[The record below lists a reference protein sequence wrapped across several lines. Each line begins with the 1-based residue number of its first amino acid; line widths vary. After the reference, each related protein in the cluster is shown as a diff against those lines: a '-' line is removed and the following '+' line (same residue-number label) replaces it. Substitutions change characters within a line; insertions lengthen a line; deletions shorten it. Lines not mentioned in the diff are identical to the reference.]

1 MNRNLPH
8 AEHLIRTA
16 LSLDTP
22 NQAGAVAH
30 ALDAAHLLVDP
41 ERTFGFVLH
50 RVPSGGWT
58 RVTGRLTE
66 LEQQAFAWDHAC
78 ERARLVAATVC
89 QHIGGHPDVHDIRAD
104 GDCVRIELHVADQEQ
119 WRRWRAHFGITHDAQ
134 TPLLHAVAGETRHAG
149 VRLSVLA
156 VERQQ
161 DPGPLPPTALT
172 VSAAPDSDPRMHEYE
187 HEGIVYHLAAPQRDV
202 HGDVWYF
209 RGSRTA
215 GGMPLLS
222 MDGRPERCTLA
233 NVAKLLGP
241 LTALTPQTASVP
253 ALPAAPPMPAVRRSQ
268 AVQLA
273 QDRLTVVPT
282 TTPAPAVVPPPVA
295 PAPAPGLSSSAAPAS
310 TPDGPHK
317 PNTRRPGLVRTGP
330 VTWEAVERA
339 AARSEK

>member
-16 LSLDTP
+16 LSLATP

-41 ERTFGFVLH
+41 ERTFGVVLH
-50 RVPSGGWT
+50 RAPNGGWT

-66 LEQQAFAWDHAC
+66 LEQQAVAWDRAC

-89 QHIGGHPDVHDIRAD
+89 QHIGEHPDVHDIRAD

-119 WRRWRAHFGITHDAQ
+119 WRRWRAHFGIEHDAQ
-134 TPLLHAVAGETRHAG
+134 TPLRHAVAGESRHAG

-156 VERQQ
+156 VERQR
-161 DPGPLPPTALT
+161 DLGPLPPTAPT
-172 VSAAPDSDPRMHEYE
+172 VSAASDSGPRTHEYE
-187 HEGIVYHLAAPQRDV
+187 HEAIVYDLTAPQRDV
-202 HGDVWYF
+202 RGDVWYF

-222 MDGRPERCTLA
+222 MDGRTERCTLA

-241 LTALTPQTASVP
+241 LTALAPQTASAP
-253 ALPAAPPMPAVRRSQ
+253 APPAAPLMPAVRSPE

-273 QDRLTVVPT
+273 QARLTVVPT
-282 TTPAPAVVPPPVA
+282 TTPAPAA
-295 PAPAPGLSSSAAPAS
+295 
-310 TPDGPHK
+310 
-317 PNTRRPGLVRTGP
+317 
-330 VTWEAVERA
+330 WEAVERA
-339 AARSEK
+339 TARSEK